1 MHTGQAPARRAAGPW
16 TLFLLVLLGA
26 LWGLHIVFAKAIGA
40 GDARSVLALLVLYV
54 SVAAVGLIAVALVR
68 SRPFRPTLA
77 RVRFFVISSALGYL
91 GPIFFELLIAP
102 RLDASVFALIA
113 GATPLATVGNAA

>member
-1 MHTGQAPARRAAGPW
+1 MSHRGLADEGAPAARRASGPG
-16 TLFLLVLLGA
+16 TLALLVLLGG

-54 SVAAVGLIAVALVR
+54 SAAAVGLIAVALLR
-68 SRPFRPTLA
+68 SRPFRPNLR
-77 RVRFFVISSALGYL
+77 RVRFFAISSALGYL

-102 RLDASVFALIA
+102 
-113 GATPLATVGNAA
+113 